1 MRLLL
6 DECMPKRLKQEL
18 TGHDVRTVQEMGWAG
33 IKNGA
38 LLRLASSQF
47 DALLTVDQ
55 GIEYQQDLSGLSLGL
70 VILLGESNDIDDL
83 RPLLPG
89 ALAVKGSTPR
99 LLCMRTRL

>member
-6 DECMPKRLKQEL
+6 DECMPKRLKHEL
-18 TGHDVRTVQEMGWAG
+18 PGHEVRTVQEMGWAG

-55 GIEYQQDLSGLSLGL
+55 GIEYQHDLSGLTLGL
-70 VILLGESNDIDDL
+70 VVLLGSSNDIDDL
-83 RPLLPG
+83 RPLLPNT
-89 ALAVKGSTPR
+89 LAVLASLQPGQIVKVGA
-99 LLCMRTRL
+99 

>member
-6 DECMPKRLKQEL
+6 DECMPKRLKHEL
-18 TGHDVRTVQEMGWAG
+18 PGHEVRTVQEMDWAG

-55 GIEYQQDLSGLSLGL
+55 GIEYQQDLPGLTLAL
-70 VILLGESNDIDDL
+70 VVLLASSNDIDDL

-89 ALAVKGSTPR
+89 T
-99 LLCMRTRL
+99 